1 VTCLVS
7 LSLFFQ
13 RNYFSDSSKQ
23 KYRISKQVFNLS
35 NTIVGAGLMALP
47 KVVEK
52 LGIVPG
58 VVSLVLVL
66 ICAIKTLGYIL
77 KESQRVESTDFA
89 EVVRQRLGSRMSLLL
104 DFSIIINNIGLLI
117 IYLRIISDV
126 LIGNDQYLG
135 IITEFMHKGLLTR
148 PEFTVG
154 LITFLVLFPLC
165 SLERMDSLAAASTSG
180 LMLALSF
187 SVITIA
193 MAIIEI
199 SKNGLQGVAWQPNP
213 KYFSGNLLE
222 GLIVVIGVFPVIFT
236 SLVCHYNLLH
246 VKEDLPLRHR
256 NKIGKIV
263 NLAGGGCITLYI
275 LVASFGYILFKD
287 DVQGDV
293 LLNFNCKSLEPLVGS
308 HGCIVVAVLVRSM
321 YAITLTMTFP
331 LIHFALRQTIM
342 TLCFRPENR
351 TTLVRWTSTFVN
363 LLVAL
368 IVALKVPNIWTPL
381 QLTGAVA
388 AGLIGFMIPSL
399 LHLHAEPQE
408 KTVGS
413 CAIAVLLFLLGFLV
427 GVVTIW
433 QLCTGQL
440 G

>member
-1 VTCLVS
+1 
-7 LSLFFQ
+7 
-13 RNYFSDSSKQ
+13 
-23 KYRISKQVFNLS
+23 
-35 NTIVGAGLMALP
+35 
-47 KVVEK
+47 
-52 LGIVPG
+52 
-58 VVSLVLVL
+58 
-66 ICAIKTLGYIL
+66 
-77 KESQRVESTDFA
+77 
-89 EVVRQRLGSRMSLLL
+89 MSLLL

-321 YAITLTMTFP
+321 YAITLVSFFP
-331 LIHFALRQTIM
+331 SFLFFSSSSLRGGNNLGVLPFLFRMKRQQALTRS
-342 TLCFRPENR
+342 TLCF
-351 TTLVRWTSTFVN
+351 
-363 LLVAL
+363 
-368 IVALKVPNIWTPL
+368 
-381 QLTGAVA
+381 
-388 AGLIGFMIPSL
+388 AGLIDHDISPNPFCIEANYNDPL
-399 LHLHAEPQE
+399 LQAGEQNDTCALDEHLCQFACCLNCCPESAEYLDP
-408 KTVGS
+408 TPTHRCSGS
-413 CAIAVLLFLLGFLV
+413 WTHRLHDPLFAASSCGTTGEDCGQLCHCRAAFLVRLLGRRCHHLAAVYRPARVTNFIQSYKLSYYSFNLTGMAVVIFLNFL
-427 GVVTIW
+427 GVLI
-433 QLCTGQL
+433 LFF
-440 G
+440 